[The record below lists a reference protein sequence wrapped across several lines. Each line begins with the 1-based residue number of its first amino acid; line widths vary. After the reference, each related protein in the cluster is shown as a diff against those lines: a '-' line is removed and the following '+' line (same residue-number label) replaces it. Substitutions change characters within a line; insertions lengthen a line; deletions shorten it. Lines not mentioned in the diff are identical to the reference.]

1 MILWLMHSRG
11 KTHRARVALREAIDE
26 GWRGRY
32 WRYYLEY
39 DSNPELVRD
48 EPEFQ
53 VMMEKIKND
62 ITKQLAQDKE
72 MEPGDDACVNL

>member
-1 MILWLMHSRG
+1 M
-11 KTHRARVALREAIDE
+11 
-26 GWRGRY
+26 
-32 WRYYLEY
+32 
-39 DSNPELVRD
+39 RD

-72 MEPGDDACVNL
+72 MEPGDDVCVNLWPQFYNSQDNQS